1 MFFEGKTVW
10 VTGASS
16 GIGEA
21 LAYALATQ
29 GARLILSA
37 RREEKL
43 RAVQAA
49 CAHPNRHL
57 ILPLDLS
64 DPASIATAVPQAL
77 AHGGSIDV
85 LINNGGISQ
94 RAQAVDTNLAVDR
107 RIMEVNYFGTIALTK
122 AVLPSML
129 ERGAGHIV
137 VVSSLVGKFGTPK
150 RSAYAA
156 SKHALHGFFD
166 ALRAEIYDAGLRV
179 TLICPGY
186 VRTDISRNALTAD
199 GTPYA
204 TLDAGQQHGLP
215 PERCAAKI
223 LRAIEREKDEV
234 FFGGKEIAAVYIKR
248 FWPGL
253 LNRILRKA
261 TVT

>member
-1 MFFEGKTVW
+1 MAFAEKSVW

-21 LAYALATQ
+21 LAYALAAR
-29 GARLILSA
+29 GGRLILSA
-37 RREEKL
+37 RRVERLE
-43 RAVQAA
+43 AVQAA
-49 CAHPNRHL
+49 CTHPDRYL
-57 ILPLDLS
+57 VLPLDLT
-64 DPASIATAVPQAL
+64 DTASIEAAVPLAL
-77 AHGGSIDV
+77 AHTGSIDM

-94 RAQAVDTNLAVDR
+94 RAQALDTELSIDR

-129 ERGAGHIV
+129 QRGAGHIA

-166 ALRAEIYDAGLRV
+166 ALRAEIHDAGLRV

-186 VRTDISRNALTAD
+186 IRTDISRNALTGD
-199 GTPYA
+199 GTLHG
-204 TLDAGQQHGLP
+204 TMDAGQQHGMTAA
-215 PERCAAKI
+215 RCATKI
-223 LRAIEREKDEV
+223 LRALEREKDEI
-234 FFGGKEIAAVYIKR
+234 FFGGKEVMAVYLKR

-253 LNRILRKA
+253 LNRLLRKT

>member
-1 MFFEGKTVW
+1 MCLGVVAIT
-10 VTGASS
+10 
-16 GIGEA
+16 
-21 LAYALATQ
+21 LADFD
-29 GARLILSA
+29 RL
-37 RREEKL
+37 
-43 RAVQAA
+43 
-49 CAHPNRHL
+49 
-57 ILPLDLS
+57 
-64 DPASIATAVPQAL
+64 
-77 AHGGSIDV
+77 DV
-85 LINNGGISQ
+85 LVNNAGISQ
-94 RAQAVDTNLAVDR
+94 RALAHETVLEVDR
-107 RIMEVNYFGTIALTK
+107 RVMEVDFFAPVALTK

-129 ERGAGHIV
+129 EGGAGHIA
-137 VVSSLVGKFGTPK
+137 VVSSLVGKFGTPR

-166 ALRAEIYDAGLRV
+166 SLRAEVHAAGLRV

-186 VRTDISRNALTAD
+186 VRTDISRNALRAD
-199 GTPYA
+199 GTLHE
-204 TLDAGQQHGLP
+204 TMDAGQQNGLT

-234 FFGGKEIAAVYIKR
+234 FFGGQEAVAVYIKR